1 MKINSF
7 SLALVM
13 LFLTSQVIMQC
24 DLSTSVET
32 RDYNVTTFASNWDFA
47 DFKVGEYYGH
57 FYHLLSSRQDGA
69 CALVRER
76 ANGTL
81 VYAKLYSSSPCSK
94 IEIDS
99 SEDNGYFA
107 SALNSGSSQEK
118 LMLSKLDITT
128 GNRVTHIEADINIT
142 GDVSSVSL
150 DNSGYKLY
158 IAGNIEAS
166 TNQAFGYWDTLGRN
180 IYYQDYQPM
189 SASQGVVFHAQKGLT
204 NMCLSISSSS
214 TSLIFV
220 MHNLTT
226 STETVEWSVTYNCS
240 STCPTVVSGISDT
253 DSNNI
258 YTAISSSDSNVVY
271 IALSLADGSVVTNFR
286 QTDTST
292 TLTAGSL
299 FVDSNSLVWIGMHA
313 TDYSE
318 LISYNTSSSTYT
330 KYQMTG
336 YQYMHQ
342 YVDPSNSDAWYALRS
357 TQYSNYARISNSDSI
372 SGLTVTT
379 GTTGFDET
387 TSIYGSPISH
397 TPSAFNPT
405 SVTAA
410 ISSDSQQNF
419 SYSMNYSCS
428 TVSTTS
434 NGTTGNSTS
443 NGTNTSSD
451 DLSAGEIVGKD
462 RLFVSINQTS

>member
-1 MKINSF
+1 MQTYIGASLNLTGDISSLSLDSSGTKLYMAGNINF
-7 SLALVM
+7 
-13 LFLTSQVIMQC
+13 FT
-24 DLSTSVET
+24 
-32 RDYNVTTFASNWDFA
+32 NN
-47 DFKVGEYYGH
+47 
-57 FYHLLSSRQDGA
+57 
-69 CALVRER
+69 
-76 ANGTL
+76 TL
-81 VYAKLYSSSPCSK
+81 VY
-94 IEIDS
+94 
-99 SEDNGYFA
+99 
-107 SALNSGSSQEK
+107 
-118 LMLSKLDITT
+118 
-128 GNRVTHIEADINIT
+128 
-142 GDVSSVSL
+142 
-150 DNSGYKLY
+150 
-158 IAGNIEAS
+158 
-166 TNQAFGYWDTLGRN
+166 WDTTNLN
-180 IYYQDYQPM
+180 VFLENYQPM
-189 SASQGVVFHAQKGLT
+189 SASEGRVFHVHKGLT
-204 NMCLSISSSS
+204 NMCMSVSTSN

-226 STETVEWSVTYNCS
+226 STESVEWSVTYNCS

-286 QTDTST
+286 QTQTST

-318 LISYNTSSSTYT
+318 LISYNTSSSTYI